1 MDTEQSDMFIKIVNS
16 NNDEAKGD
24 LETLLKKLYA
34 DNAVY
39 NNSTSINKQ
48 EGKKRLRSSTITAMS
63 VYGQVRVPNLY
74 KSLEIVG
81 NFKEDPINESN
92 FNKELTSIYL
102 KIDKSNLVKNEQSG
116 GYKKS
121 RKQTIKKTRRYKKS
135 RRH

>member
-121 RKQTIKKTRRYKKS
+121 RKQTIKKTRRHKKS
-135 RRH
+135 SKH